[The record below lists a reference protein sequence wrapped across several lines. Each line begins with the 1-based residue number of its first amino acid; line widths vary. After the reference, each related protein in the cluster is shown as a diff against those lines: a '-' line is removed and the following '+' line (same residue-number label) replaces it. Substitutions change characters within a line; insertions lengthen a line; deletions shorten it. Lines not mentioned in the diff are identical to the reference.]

1 LVDQLTTEELLKRCS
16 ARPPDDEA
24 WREFVRRYHQ
34 RIKSSVMRTF
44 NTMSLRETDRRS
56 QLARDSIDDL
66 VQAVYLRLIRQDNH
80 ALNRFK
86 GRFEE
91 SIFRYLSVIS
101 INVVRDYFRETRAL
115 KRPRITLSLD
125 DLVRDENALRAP
137 VCDIDGALLRAGAQ
151 RISIEQ
157 IEKALAQVCS
167 GRHRDRDTLIYK
179 LRYLEG
185 LTLEEIR
192 KVMGLEMSSVSVGA
206 LISRLNKK
214 LRRKLSPLS

>member
-1 LVDQLTTEELLKRCS
+1 MEQLTTEELLKRCS

-101 INVVRDYFRETRAL
+101 INVVRDHFRETRAL

-151 RISIEQ
+151 RLSIEQ
-157 IEKALAQVCS
+157 IEKALAEVCS
-167 GRHRDRDTLIYK
+167 RRHRDRDTLIYK

-192 KVMGLEMSSVSVGA
+192 KAMGLEMSSVSVGA
-206 LISRLNKK
+206 LISRLNEK